1 MESNKDSSEFTDGE
15 RAILKLLG
23 RRPIELY
30 WGRNGW
36 VPQGLPKAA
45 KRKDFDALLGR
56 QQEVVRIE
64 AARMILVCNT

>member
-36 VPQGLPKAA
+36 VPQGLPKSA

-56 QQEVVRIE
+56 QQ
-64 AARMILVCNT
+64 

>member
-1 MESNKDSSEFTDGE
+1 MEAIKESSEFTDGE

-36 VPQGLPKAA
+36 VPEGLPKAA

-56 QQEVVRIE
+56 QPEVVRIE
-64 AARMILVCNT
+64 SARMFLVCRT